1 MKEKM
6 FAPRNTHTK
15 RSTYF
20 APKTKFFG
28 DLLRINMAPL
38 WLLRVYGNLKE
49 VLAGGEDVNCKD
61 EENWTALM
69 CAMYNG
75 DTEIVKLLLEQPTED
90 F

>member
-38 WLLRVYGNLKE
+38 WLLRVYGNLRE

-69 CAMYNG
+69 CAMHNETFVRAANCG
-75 DTEIVKLLLEQPTED
+75 LELQ
-90 F
+90 